1 LVGSMLCPVLGREQE
16 GSDRLVHAR
25 EVPDMKQRA
34 NEREAKKMWMM
45 MVEGKEIVGLG
56 YSEEPCKGTM
66 STGTSKGQIHSGKEG
81 RVTRGG
87 TLPDEACGKRR

>member
-1 LVGSMLCPVLGREQE
+1 
-16 GSDRLVHAR
+16 
-25 EVPDMKQRA
+25 
-34 NEREAKKMWMM
+34 M
-45 MVEGKEIVGLG
+45 MVEGREIVGLG

-66 STGTSKGQIHSGKEG
+66 SMGTSNGQIHSGKEG